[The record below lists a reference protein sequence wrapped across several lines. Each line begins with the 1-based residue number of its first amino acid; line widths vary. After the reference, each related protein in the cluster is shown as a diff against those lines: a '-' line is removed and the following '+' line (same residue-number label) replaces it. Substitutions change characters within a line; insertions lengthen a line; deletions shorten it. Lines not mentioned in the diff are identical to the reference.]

1 MPSDNIPRAALA
13 ACENALL
20 KGNYDKFLQQA
31 RLVGTPLKEEWNS
44 QFAKNSEKNKFTS
57 NPKFKKILV
66 EKIESWSFNPID
78 SDGISSLKT
87 KLFNLQTFLVVWDD
101 PGLSREAESEATTEN
116 KNKQIRQSVKHK
128 TNIDKDV
135 RYAIK
140 ITLLTLSL
148 ALRIQADEYFCHDN
162 AYKKAGNYNEEY
174 YKEYGKE
181 FGKIKHD
188 RLTSFKEITTSEGL
202 LEFVSDCTPKL
213 NSTDETTKE
222 EQTSTQEI
230 EKIANAISSFQ
241 TPTKKKKALKYLG
254 IFIAWIA
261 SLAAGISTGGA
272 VYLLFPTL
280 LVPAIIAGV
289 FIFAVGYSANFRFFS
304 QNLPNFLLS
313 LVKKGGPTELINP
326 EGKREQLSRVKRY
339 LLLPLALLASLTVGI
354 AGAALTYTAIL
365 SFVSSVLPMLAIF
378 WPPLPIVIV
387 AILALSVLVVLGVST
402 FNAIIEML
410 KKPLPSLKDLKDTI
424 LQVKFS
430 QLSARQIFSCV
441 IQALLIPLALFG
453 LVYFRITAG
462 VDLSTLTGLVS
473 AVVISV
479 AAFIAQIAFTVL
491 SINKLKEVLVRPF
504 DSAPIQTENPATT
517 VHKSTYS
524 RIKSSLSSIFA
535 TICLVSNAI
544 GNAVLVYTG
553 SVLSIL
559 GAIACALNSLAG
571 NIPEQNRNQAERATA
586 NDAIVN
592 KLIKLEKEG
601 LDNTASETNPV
612 LAKDEPSNPDKT
624 ILGTKKSD
632 CSAGE
637 NMTYGPLFAIASVN
651 SEVPVKTENENI
663 MVDRCSVRS

>member
-1 MPSDNIPRAALA
+1 MPSDNILQTTLE
-13 ACENALL
+13 ACEDALL
-20 KGNYDKFLQQA
+20 KGNYNQFLIQA
-31 RLVGTPLKEEWNS
+31 RSSGLSIQKGLN
-44 QFAKNSEKNKFTS
+44 NKFEE
-57 NPKFKKILV
+57 NEENLEFKQTLV
-66 EKIESWSFNPID
+66 KAIESSLFIPID
-78 SDGISSLKT
+78 TDGISSLKT
-87 KLFNLQTFLVVWDD
+87 KLFNLQTFLAVWDD
-101 PGLSREAESEATTEN
+101 PGLSRKKEDRAV
-116 KNKQIRQSVKHK
+116 RQRVKYK
-128 TNIDKDV
+128 KNIDKND
-135 RYAIK
+135 RHAIK
-140 ITLLTLSL
+140 ITLLSLSL
-148 ALRIQADEYFCHDN
+148 ALRIQVDEYSCHN
-162 AYKKAGNYNEEY
+162 SAYKKELNFNENYHKEHGN
-174 YKEYGKE
+174 E
-181 FGKIKHD
+181 FEQSEDH
-188 RLTSFKEITTSEGL
+188 RLTSFKEIKTSEDL
-202 LEFVSDCTPKL
+202 LKFVSDCTLRL
-213 NSTDETTKE
+213 NSTNETTE

-289 FIFAVGYSANFRFFS
+289 FIFAVGYIANFRFFS

-313 LVKKGGPTELINP
+313 LVKKGSITEFINE
-326 EGKREQLSRVKRY
+326 EGARKQLSLVKKY

-365 SFVSSVLPMLAIF
+365 SFVSSVLPMLAIL

-387 AILALSVLVVLGVST
+387 AILALSVLVVLSVST

-410 KKPLPSLKDLKDTI
+410 KTLPSLKYLKDTI

-473 AVVISV
+473 AIVTGV

-491 SINKLKEVLVRPF
+491 SINKLKEALVRPF
-504 DSAPIQTENPATT
+504 DPAPSQTENPATT
-517 VHKSTYS
+517 AHKSTFS
-524 RIKSSLSSIFA
+524 RIKSSLSSICA

-544 GNAVLVYTG
+544 GNGVLVYAG

-571 NIPEQNRNQAERATA
+571 NLPEDEDRNYKERAKADCFILENLTRLRKKDSGSSES
-586 NDAIVN
+586 DAKPELN
-592 KLIKLEKEG
+592 ESDTTRE
-601 LDNTASETNPV
+601 
-612 LAKDEPSNPDKT
+612 AKK
-624 ILGTKKSD
+624 
-632 CSAGE
+632 
-637 NMTYGPLFAIASVN
+637 
-651 SEVPVKTENENI
+651 
-663 MVDRCSVRS
+663 

>member
-1 MPSDNIPRAALA
+1 MKSDNIPRAALA

-230 EKIANAISSFQ
+230 EKIAHAISSFQ

-304 QNLPNFLLS
+304 KNLPNFLLS
-313 LVKKGGPTELINP
+313 LVKKGGPTELINR

-387 AILALSVLVVLGVST
+387 AILALSVLVVLSVST

-410 KKPLPSLKDLKDTI
+410 KTLPSLKYLKDTI

-430 QLSARQIFSCV
+430 QLSARQIFSHV
-441 IQALLIPLALFG
+441 ILALLIPLALFG

-473 AVVISV
+473 AIVTGI

-491 SINKLKEVLVRPF
+491 SINKLKEALVRPF

-517 VHKSTYS
+517 AHKSTYS

-612 LAKDEPSNPDKT
+612 LAKDEPSNPEET
-624 ILGTKKSD
+624 IICTKKSD
-632 CSAGE
+632 CFAGKSI
-637 NMTYGPLFAIASVN
+637 TYSPLFATASVN
-651 SEVPVKTENENI
+651 SEVLVKTKNEPLL
-663 MVDRCSVRS
+663 CAFLKA